1 MSIVDILFL
10 AIGLSMDNM
19 AVAAASACGG
29 KNKVPPK
36 HIAKVAL
43 LFCCVGL
50 VFLTTG
56 FLGGVKLQKFI
67 SGWDHWLA
75 FFLLF
80 YIGAKMIKESF
91 ANAPETK
98 ACQKYDMTRFKTL
111 LLLALA
117 TNIDVLAAGVSLA
130 IYHVHLPQVLIIHGA
145 CILTAT
151 SVGFTIGQK
160 LGSYFG
166 KRVEFV
172 GGATLIVLSLKIL
185 LNG

>member
-1 MSIVDILFL
+1 MFL

-29 KNKVPPK
+29 KNNAPLRHV
-36 HIAKVAL
+36 AKVAL

-56 FLGGVKLQKFI
+56 FLGGVKLQKLI
-67 SGWDHWLA
+67 SSWDHWLA
-75 FFLLF
+75 FLLLF

-91 ANAPETK
+91 ANEPEAK
-98 ACQKYDMTRFKTL
+98 ACEKYNMTNFKTL

-117 TNIDVLAAGVSLA
+117 TNIDVLAAGISLA
-130 IYHVHLPQVLIIHGA
+130 FYRVRLPQVLAILGV
-145 CILTAT
+145 CIVTAT
-151 SVGFTIGQK
+151 SLGFTIGQK

-166 KRVEFV
+166 KRVEFL

-185 LNG
+185 ISG